1 MSYTGDNKQQDASTS
16 RHPNLRSSTVNARK
30 SLFKTNFRKNTRNAS
45 RNAGHGPTGAVQQP
59 PETTANT
66 SGLQANRNC
75 DDYERRRRGTD
86 TESTRKIKWNCYEHY
101 IMNSKNNN
109 SCVTAVTEAQIRA
122 RRRLRA
128 TKEKFAKEEQQKIKL
143 KQEYTN
149 QWIARSFGTIAR
161 KLPEDK
167 FKRPQFPTC
176 RIPVD
181 EVLQIHVER
190 WDQLL

>member
-1 MSYTGDNKQQDASTS
+1 MTKKQ
-16 RHPNLRSSTVNARK
+16 
-30 SLFKTNFRKNTRNAS
+30 
-45 RNAGHGPTGAVQQP
+45 
-59 PETTANT
+59 
-66 SGLQANRNC
+66 
-75 DDYERRRRGTD
+75 
-86 TESTRKIKWNCYEHY
+86 
-101 IMNSKNNN
+101 NSKNNN